1 MPYSLSCWAIDTT
14 DTSNPIYTMGRGGEG
29 RGEGGKARTNK
40 REKRH
45 NPSEVKDRQVREPV
59 PKAPNKAAW

>member
-14 DTSNPIYTMGRGGEG
+14 DTVTLYTMGRGGEG
-29 RGEGGKARTNK
+29 RGEGGIDRTNK
-40 REKRH
+40 REKRYKT
-45 NPSEVKDRQVREPV
+45 SEVKDRQVREPV

>member
-1 MPYSLSCWAIDTT
+1 
-14 DTSNPIYTMGRGGEG
+14 MGRGGEG
-29 RGEGGKARTNK
+29 RGEGGIDRTNK